1 VGAIQAMILSI
12 TTDRI
17 DTTTRLNVSGEIDME
32 SVPVLSQAIGSALNA
47 ASGTVLIDLDGTV
60 FCDCAGV
67 RALLD
72 GRRHALARQIGY
84 QVINPNGIPL
94 KVLLLLGLHALLTTR
109 TTGASA

>member
-12 TTDRI
+12 TADHI
-17 DTTTRLNVSGEIDME
+17 DTTVRLNVSGEIDMD
-32 SVPVLSQAIGSALNA
+32 SVPALSRAIGSALSA
-47 ASGTVLIDLDGTV
+47 AGTVLIDLDATV

-67 RALLD
+67 SALLD
-72 GRRHALARQIGY
+72 GRRHALARQISY

-109 TTGASA
+109 TAGASA